1 MALQFFFDQHVP
13 RAIALGLRL
22 RGVDV
27 VTAAEDGAAELD
39 DPALMDRAS
48 DLGRVLVSFDSDLL
62 AEANRRQQT
71 NRHFFGFV
79 FAHPLRVPVGVCVND
94 LELIAKL
101 GTPEEVRNSVLYLPL

>member
-62 AEANRRQQT
+62 AEANRRQRT

-101 GTPEEVRNSVLYLPL
+101 GTPEEIRNSVLYLPL

>member
-71 NRHFFGFV
+71 IGISLDSCSRIRFGC
-79 FAHPLRVPVGVCVND
+79 LLGCVST
-94 LELIAKL
+94 IW
-101 GTPEEVRNSVLYLPL
+101 S

>member
-1 MALQFFFDQHVP
+1 
-13 RAIALGLRL
+13 
-22 RGVDV
+22 
-27 VTAAEDGAAELD
+27 LD